1 MNMLLRKKKSPVRN
15 NKSTLYCEGTLR
27 SKLCCFYFPF
37 LFILLFSC
45 KQNPPLPILGEVD
58 FDAKGDT
65 IYHTIPAFSFPNQ
78 NGKIITDKDYAGKI
92 YVSDFFFTTCGTICP
107 KMTNQL
113 LRVQEEFESDK
124 DVLILSFTVNPEVDS
139 IAVLKAYAKA
149 FGANENK
156 WNFCTGSKAKLY
168 KLAQKGFLL
177 IKPEVDV
184 NNPSQFLHSEYF
196 NLVDRKGR
204 IRGVYDG
211 TDSTDVSRLIND
223 IKTLQD
229 EDDSSK

>member
-1 MNMLLRKKKSPVRN
+1 MQQKKKKSSVKIN
-15 NKSTLYCEGTLR
+15 SLFCHCEEARR
-27 SKLCCFYFPF
+27 SKL
-37 LFILLFSC
+37 LLLLLLSTLLFSC
-45 KQNPPLPILGEVD
+45 KQNPPLPIFGEVD

-65 IYHTIPAFSFPNQ
+65 VYHTIPAFSFPNQ
-78 NGKIITDKDYAGKI
+78 NGKIITEKDYAGKI

-107 KMTNQL
+107 KMTKQL
-113 LRVQEEFESDK
+113 IRVQEEFEDDK

-139 IAVLKAYAKA
+139 IAMLKSYAKA

-156 WNFCTGSKAKLY
+156 WNFCTGSKSKLY

-177 IKPEVDV
+177 IKPEVEV

-211 TDSTDVSRLIND
+211 TDSTDVSRLIED
-223 IKTLQD
+223 IKILKD
-229 EDDSSK
+229 EDDTSK